1 MRILPIAASLAL
13 LAAAGLGCGKMGDVR
28 DPCTNDKDCKDDL
41 ICYKGKC
48 AIPGTCPDDAPI
60 DCGAT
65 LPGACCPASHPICC
79 AKDETCHANAAD
91 CGDNGKL
98 LGEVCVTSNDC
109 ASRLCVNHYCTK
121 RCSDGDDC
129 TGDVN
134 LTTWCLKSATS
145 GFICVPL
152 CITTDCRRF
161 GANVTCRQSTDPS
174 GMVWDGCLSK

>member
-28 DPCTNDKDCKDDL
+28 DPCTNDKDCKGDL

-65 LPGACCPASHPICC
+65 LPGACCPASHPVCC
-79 AKDETCHANAAD
+79 AKDEMCHASAAD

-109 ASRLCVNHYCTK
+109 AMRALLHHGLTVETTTDEAEALMLAVIK
-121 RCSDGDDC
+121 GDEFSDGMNVVEWLADRIVA
-129 TGDVN
+129 GEAV
-134 LTTWCLKSATS
+134 LPHPATEAAT
-145 GFICVPL
+145 V
-152 CITTDCRRF
+152 
-161 GANVTCRQSTDPS
+161 A
-174 GMVWDGCLSK
+174 